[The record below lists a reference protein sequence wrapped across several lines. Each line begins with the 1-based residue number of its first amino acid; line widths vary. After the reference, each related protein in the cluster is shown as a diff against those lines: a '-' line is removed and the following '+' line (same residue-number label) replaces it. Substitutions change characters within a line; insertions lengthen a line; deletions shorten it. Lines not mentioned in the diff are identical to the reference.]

1 MKFSILITFTALV
14 AACSGKRLDRDP
26 LTYAPV
32 PEGTYVLPKN
42 ASTTTL
48 LDLVKSRPDLSTLAS
63 LLPTLSGFVEAFDTP
78 PQWQYTAFL
87 PSNEAFNNT
96 GAYYSTYAKTL
107 KGKHWLGNVLQHH
120 YIPNSQL
127 KLSTFN
133 STLSRIQTASFLYVS
148 TQNVGGTVT
157 LNNAAKVTT
166 GDLPVTSGLVHI
178 VDHILD
184 PSAQIFEEDL
194 PKAKQGFIAGSCS
207 NPALPY
213 C

>member
-1 MKFSILITFTALV
+1 MKFSILVSFTAV
-14 AACSGKRLDRDP
+14 IATCSGKRLNRAP

-32 PEGTYVLPKN
+32 PEGMYALPRN
-42 ASTTTL
+42 ANTTTL

-63 LLPTLSGFVEAFDTP
+63 LLPSLSGFEEAFDTP
-78 PQWQYTAFL
+78 PQWQFTAFL

-96 GAYYSTYAKTL
+96 GAYYSTYAKTS

-127 KLSTFN
+127 KTSTFN
-133 STLSRIQTASFLYVS
+133 STLTRIQTASFLYVS
-148 TQNVGGTVT
+148 TQIVGGTLT
-157 LNNAAKVTT
+157 LNNVAKVIE
-166 GDLPVTSGLVHI
+166 GDLPVTSGVVHI
-178 VDHILD
+178 IDHILD
-184 PSAQIFEEDL
+184 PSAQVFEEDL

>member
-1 MKFSILITFTALV
+1 MPAPRHFWISWRVVRICLRWPVSCQLSVVRLIL
-14 AACSGKRLDRDP
+14 CES
-26 LTYAPV
+26 
-32 PEGTYVLPKN
+32 KN
-42 ASTTTL
+42 GRSWQGQ
-48 LDLVKSRPDLSTLAS
+48 
-63 LLPTLSGFVEAFDTP
+63 GFVEAFDTP

-107 KGKHWLGNVLQHH
+107 KGKHWLGNVLQVRWKGSQHLFDIISWHEKHH

-148 TQNVGGTVT
+148 TQNVGGTLT

-166 GDLPVTSGLVHI
+166 GDLPVTSVSTTSSI
-178 VDHILD
+178 YDRFWESMTDEI
-184 PSAQIFEEDL
+184 
-194 PKAKQGFIAGSCS
+194 
-207 NPALPY
+207 
-213 C
+213 